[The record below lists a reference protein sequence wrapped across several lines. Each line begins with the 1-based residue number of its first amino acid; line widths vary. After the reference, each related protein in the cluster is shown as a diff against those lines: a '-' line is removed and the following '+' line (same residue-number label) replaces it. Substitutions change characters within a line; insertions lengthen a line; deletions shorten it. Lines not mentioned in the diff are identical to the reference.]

1 MAQDGDHIALGVMH
15 VRKCF
20 DENAALRV
28 ARPRLTNDYGAGVAE
43 QEAGYLMEVRHGSR
57 SHEILWLRSIVA
69 ADALHTGQEVRHMRP
84 QGTSAK
90 MGVYKYYDTQILEE
104 CPPSRMV
111 RQNTRV
117 KHLRRSEQYTGG

>member
-1 MAQDGDHIALGVMH
+1 VERAVPDCLRWHEDERRGIDSLQIGKEITQEDGHIVLGVMH

-84 QGTSAK
+84 
-90 MGVYKYYDTQILEE
+90 
-104 CPPSRMV
+104 
-111 RQNTRV
+111 
-117 KHLRRSEQYTGG
+117 

>member
-28 ARPRLTNDYGAGVAE
+28 AKQRFSNDHRTGVPE
-43 QEAGYLMEVRHGSR
+43 KEAGYLMKVRHR
-57 SHEILWLRSIVA
+57 SCGHEILWLRSIVA